1 MLLYANGDSHTAP
14 WSYVNIIGEE
24 LASKFV
30 NQAQGGCSN
39 AGIIRRTRNYL
50 KHTTPDLVIIGW
62 STWEREEWKYKDQY
76 YNVNSSGYDRLP
88 DELQKQYKQW
98 VTRQTEKTLN
108 KKSKYW
114 HTEIYKLHQ
123 ILERELIPH
132 VFFNCMY
139 NFFNARSHYP
149 WNNCYI
155 GPYDNDLS
163 YYHWLKAQ
171 GATADEGYHYKTDGH
186 QMWAKRVINYIKENK
201 LL

>member
-14 WSYVNIIGEE
+14 WSYVDIIGEE
-24 LASKFV
+24 LAFEFV

-39 AGIIRRTRNYL
+39 AGIIRRTRDYL

-62 STWEREEWKYKDQY
+62 STWEREEWEHKNQY

-88 DELQKQYKQW
+88 DELQTRYKQW
-98 VTRQTEKTLN
+98 VTKQTQKTLN
-108 KKSKYW
+108 KKSKHW
-114 HTEIYKLHQ
+114 HTKIFEFHQ
-123 ILERELIPH
+123 ELGTIPH

-139 NFFNARSHYP
+139 HFFNIKYTYP
-149 WNNCYI
+149 WGKSFI
-155 GPYDNDLS
+155 GPYNNDLS

-171 GATADEGYHYKTDGH
+171 GCEADDWYHYKADGH
-186 QMWAKRVINYIKENK
+186 RVWAKRLINYIKENK

>member
-14 WSYVNIIGEE
+14 WSYVDIIGEE
-24 LASKFV
+24 LAFEFV

-39 AGIIRRTRNYL
+39 AGIIRRTRDYL

-62 STWEREEWKYKDQY
+62 STWEREEWQHNDQFF
-76 YNVNSSGYDRLP
+76 NVNSSGYDVLP
-88 DELQKQYKQW
+88 IELQDQYKDW
-98 VTRQTEKTLN
+98 VTTQTQKTLN

-114 HTEIYKLHQ
+114 HTKIFEFHQ
-123 ILERELIPH
+123 ELGTIPH

-139 NFFNARSHYP
+139 HFFNIKYTYP
-149 WNNCYI
+149 WGKSFI
-155 GPYDNDLS
+155 GPYNNDLS

-171 GATADEGYHYKTDGH
+171 GCEADDWYHYKADGH
-186 QMWAKRVINYIKENK
+186 RVWAKRLINYIKENK

>member
-24 LASKFV
+24 LAFEFV

-39 AGIIRRTRNYL
+39 AGIIRRTRDYL

-62 STWEREEWKYKDQY
+62 STWEREEWQHNDQFF
-76 YNVNSSGYDRLP
+76 NVNSSGYDVLP
-88 DELQKQYKQW
+88 IELQDQYKDW
-98 VTRQTEKTLN
+98 VTTQTQKTLN
-108 KKSKYW
+108 KKSKHW
-114 HTEIYKLHQ
+114 HTKIFEFHQ
-123 ILERELIPH
+123 ELGTIPH

-139 NFFNARSHYP
+139 HFFNIKYTYP
-149 WNNCYI
+149 WGKSFI
-155 GPYDNDLS
+155 GPYNNDLS

-171 GATADEGYHYKTDGH
+171 GCEADDWYHYKADGH
-186 QMWAKRVINYIKENK
+186 RVWAKRLINYIKENK